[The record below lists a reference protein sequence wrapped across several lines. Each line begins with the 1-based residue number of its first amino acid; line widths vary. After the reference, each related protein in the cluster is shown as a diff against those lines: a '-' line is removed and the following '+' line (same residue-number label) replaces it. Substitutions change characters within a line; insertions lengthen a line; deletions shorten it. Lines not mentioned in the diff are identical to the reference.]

1 MAKPTHR
8 LDYRQ
13 FVRPEGG
20 GLVRRRWDGCCAVA
34 LLLLTT
40 NRTGALLPPTYAEE
54 AEPMPDETQALL
66 EKSLSIVEIDRE
78 IDRISGLRD
87 TVRQE
92 IGNAERRLAQQEIAI
107 AAKRERAG
115 RVLRSYYMGQKDAL
129 WTALLGSRSLN
140 DLLRTWE
147 TMDLLFRSDRQAMNE
162 YESEYKQLKTG
173 YDKLQ
178 SNEQELGQIEN
189 NLKKQRVR
197 IAALQ
202 QEVEQALSASGD
214 ADHLRQMMTELQ
226 TYWQNVGLYVV
237 RDHFDALAQAMNK
250 LPEWIEQHPETMK
263 TSGLR
268 TTLTMTDE
276 QLNEFLRGQDD
287 RLKAFTI
294 SFHPDR
300 LAVEGSDG
308 GIRVAIEGHYTV
320 EEEPRNAILFH
331 IDKLVFN
338 GLELPDT
345 TREDLE
351 RQFDLGFYPQQ
362 IIQFLKAD
370 SVSLEEGKLVV
381 GLRFGK

>member
-1 MAKPTHR
+1 M
-8 LDYRQ
+8 
-13 FVRPEGG
+13 
-20 GLVRRRWDGCCAVA
+20 RRRWDGCCAVA